1 MANEDAKSKTLE
13 LAKEMFA
20 RVDGQID
27 KALNS
32 GCIDLDAY
40 QDDYALP
47 KIILNA
53 IMMDLCDELKPLLKK
68 WQKEAI
74 NIYKFL

>member
-1 MANEDAKSKTLE
+1 MTKENAKSKTLE
-13 LAKEMFA
+13 LAKEMFD
-20 RVDGQID
+20 RVDGKID

-53 IMMDLCDELKPLLKK
+53 IMMDLCDESEPPLKK
-68 WQKEAI
+68 WQKEAK

>member
-1 MANEDAKSKTLE
+1 MDKKDAKSKTLE

-20 RVDGQID
+20 RVEGKID

-40 QDDYALP
+40 QNDYALP

>member
-1 MANEDAKSKTLE
+1 MAKEDAKSKTLE

-20 RVDGQID
+20 RVDGKID

-40 QDDYALP
+40 QDDYVLP
-47 KIILNA
+47 KIILYA
-53 IMMDLCDELKPLLKK
+53 IMMDLCDESKPLLKK
-68 WQKEAI
+68 WQREA
-74 NIYKFL
+74 NKLYKFL

>member
-1 MANEDAKSKTLE
+1 MTKGDAKSKTLE

-20 RVDGQID
+20 RVDSKID

-40 QDDYALP
+40 NDDYALP

-53 IMMDLCDELKPLLKK
+53 IMMDLCDESKPLLRK
-68 WQKEAI
+68 WQKEAN
-74 NIYKFL
+74 NIYGFL

>member
-1 MANEDAKSKTLE
+1 MAKEDAKSKTLE

-20 RVDGQID
+20 RVDGKID

-40 QDDYALP
+40 QDDYVLP
-47 KIILNA
+47 KIILYA
-53 IMMDLCDELKPLLKK
+53 IMMDLCDESKPLLKK
-68 WQKEAI
+68 WQGEA
-74 NIYKFL
+74 NNLYKFL

>member
-1 MANEDAKSKTLE
+1 MQAKRKTLE
-13 LAKEMFA
+13 LAERLFA
-20 RVDGQID
+20 GVGDKID
-27 KALNS
+27 KALNR

-40 QDDYALP
+40 QDDYVLP

-53 IMMDLCDELKPLLKK
+53 IMMDLCDESKPPLKK
-68 WQKEAI
+68 WQKEAK

>member
-1 MANEDAKSKTLE
+1 MTKEDAKSKTLE
-13 LAKEMFA
+13 LAKGMLA
-20 RVDGQID
+20 IVDGKIN

-40 QDDYALP
+40 QNNYALP

-53 IMMDLCDELKPLLKK
+53 IMMDLCDVLKPPLKK
-68 WQKEAI
+68 WQKEAK

>member
-1 MANEDAKSKTLE
+1 MTKGDAKSKTLE

-20 RVDGQID
+20 RVDSKID

-53 IMMDLCDELKPLLKK
+53 IMMDLCDESKPLLRK
-68 WQKEAI
+68 WQKEAN
-74 NIYKFL
+74 NIYGFL